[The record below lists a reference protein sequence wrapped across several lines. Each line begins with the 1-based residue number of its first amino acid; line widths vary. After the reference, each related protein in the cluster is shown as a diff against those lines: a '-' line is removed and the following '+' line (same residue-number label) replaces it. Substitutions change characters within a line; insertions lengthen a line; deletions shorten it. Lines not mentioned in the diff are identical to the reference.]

1 MEYWLLL
8 RAVAC
13 VAVAAVAASS
23 LGLAQGKAAP
33 QGRIE
38 VVGGTTYDWGDVQP
52 GVLNGEVVVKN
63 VGKGDLRILE
73 LRASCSCTGTLL
85 ADSVI
90 KSGGTATISLALT
103 TGSSAGRIH
112 KPLVILSTDP
122 TTPSVKLELTANIR
136 RAYTIMPFE
145 FFNVMNA
152 QVGKESVAG
161 INIISLSD
169 SSFTLFP
176 PELVEGNVDVRFERT
191 TPVEVKPRSITPVRI
206 FVTPRKPGEMR
217 GKIRIKTSR
226 PEAAEKIIE
235 ITGTNVPASEKKNTP
250 VRE

>member
-23 LGLAQGKAAP
+23 LGLAQGKTAP

-63 VGKGDLRILE
+63 TGKGDLRILA
-73 LRASCSCTGTLL
+73 LHASCSCTGTLL
-85 ADSVI
+85 ADSLI
-90 KSGGTATISLALT
+90 KPGGTATISLALT
-103 TGSSAGRIH
+103 TGSSAGRIR
-112 KPLVILSTDP
+112 KPLLILSTDP
-122 TTPSVKLELTANIR
+122 TNPTVKLDLTANIR

-145 FFNVMNA
+145 FFNVMKA
-152 QVGKESVAG
+152 QVGKETMAS
-161 INIISLSD
+161 INIISVSD
-169 SSFTLFP
+169 STFTLFP
-176 PELVEGNVDVRFERT
+176 PELVEGNVDVRFEQT
-191 TPVEVKPRSITPVRI
+191 MPVEVKPRSITSVRI
-206 FVTPRKPGEMR
+206 FVTPRKPGEIR
-217 GKIRIKTSR
+217 GKIRIRTNH

-235 ITGTNVPASEKKNTP
+235 ITGNNVPASEQKSSQ
-250 VRE
+250 

>member
-23 LGLAQGKAAP
+23 LGFAQGNAP
-33 QGRIE
+33 SQGKIE
-38 VVGGTTYDWGDVQP
+38 VVGGTTYDWGNVKP

-63 VGKGDLRILE
+63 TGKGDLHILE

-90 KSGGTATISLALT
+90 KPGATATISLALT
-103 TGSSAGRIH
+103 TGNSAGRIH
-112 KPLVILSTDP
+112 KPLTILSTDP
-122 TTPSVKLELTANIR
+122 TNPAVKLDLTANIR
-136 RAYTIMPFE
+136 QAYTIMPFE

-152 QVGKESVAG
+152 RIGKETMAS

-169 SSFTLFP
+169 STFTLFA
-176 PELVEGNVDVRFERT
+176 PELVEGNADVRFEQT
-191 TPVEVKPRSITPVRI
+191 TPIQIKPRGIVPVRM
-206 FVTPRKPGEMR
+206 FVTPRKPGKIQ
-217 GKIRIKTSR
+217 GKVLIKTNN
-226 PEAAEKIIE
+226 PEALENVIE
-235 ITGTNVPASEKKNTP
+235 ITGTNVPAPEKSADP
-250 VRE
+250 R